1 MASFIVKRFGTEV
14 DLNHALADGTTEV
27 IKVNPSGYQMVLYV
41 TLVLY
46 IVAAVICFT
55 MIGKKSDQKK

>member
-1 MASFIVKRFGTEV
+1 MATFIVNHFGSEV
-14 DLNHALADGTTEV
+14 ELTHGSEV

-55 MIGKKSDQKK
+55 MVGKKSRKNK